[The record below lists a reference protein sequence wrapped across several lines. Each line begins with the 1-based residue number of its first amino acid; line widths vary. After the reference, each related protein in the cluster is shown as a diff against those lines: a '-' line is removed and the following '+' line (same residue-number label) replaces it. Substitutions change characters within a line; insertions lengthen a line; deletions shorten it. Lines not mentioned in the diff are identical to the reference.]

1 MHKNDDNEV
10 SDDEVKEFEKEL
22 EESNVSING
31 EPLRVALSEVFADK
45 LKKLYPLAP
54 PEEKLKPASKN

>member
-1 MHKNDDNEV
+1 MHKDNNEV
-10 SDDEVKEFEKEL
+10 SDDEIKEFEKEL

-45 LKKLYPLAP
+45 LKKLYPLTPA
-54 PEEKLKPASKN
+54 EQKLKPESKN